1 MKLKKL
7 MLAAL
12 FASVFLWGTAAA
24 NNVSDINIDVT
35 VKNDGSALI
44 VQHWT
49 GTFNEGTENYIPIN
63 TGGIGVSDLAVS
75 DEKGEYEYTDG
86 WDVNAGFD
94 EKAGKCGINP
104 TSDGVELC
112 FGISDYGEKAYTIGY
127 TVTDFIKGY
136 SDFDGTNFM
145 LINPGMST
153 FPTMGTITLS
163 MENGMLLDENSA
175 GIWAFGFKGDIN
187 FSEGKV
193 IAKTSEPLE
202 GDNSMIIM
210 LRLNK
215 GIISPETSLDKSF
228 EEVKSRAFEGSDY
241 SYDEELTPFEEVLS
255 YIILFSVP
263 ALIIFLIFLM
273 FKRRREIKKFYR
285 ESQYYR
291 DVPNGGDIEVSY
303 FLSRQF
309 NVAHDES
316 LIIGALM
323 LSMING
329 GSIEPETA
337 EDVGFFGKTKQTV
350 NLKLVKPPKT
360 AVENRLY
367 NVLVS
372 AAGDDGVLQEKELER
387 YAYKNPKAI
396 NSIMDGAEEDGKA
409 QFINRGGAVKNSC
422 RRIKHLTE
430 SGKDELSQVMGLK
443 KYLDEFSLISER
455 SVDETIIWQDYM
467 VYAALFGIADKVISQ
482 LKKLYPDR
490 IAEFEDYN
498 RNVIITHSYYT
509 SMYNSAQRAQQAA
522 RTSGAGGASSIGGGG
537 GFSGGGSGGGSR

>member
-12 FASVFLWGTAAA
+12 FASVFLWCTAAA

-35 VKNDGSALI
+35 VKNDGSAVI

-63 TGGIGVSDLAVS
+63 TGDIEVSDLAVS
-75 DEKGEYEYTDG
+75 DEKGEYEYTEN

-94 EKAGKCGINP
+94 EKARKCGINP

-112 FGISDYGEKAYTIGY
+112 FGISDYGEKAYKIGY
-127 TVTDFIKGY
+127 TVTDFINGY

-153 FPTMGTITLS
+153 FPTMGTVTLS
-163 MENGMLLDENSA
+163 MENGILLDENSA

-193 IAKTSEPLE
+193 VAKTSEPLE

-215 GIISPETSLDKSF
+215 GIISPKTSLDKPF
-228 EEVKSRAFEGSDY
+228 EEVKSQAFEGSDY
-241 SYDEELTPFEEVLS
+241 DYDEELTPFEEVLS
-255 YIILFSVP
+255 YIILFGVP

-387 YAYKNPKAI
+387 YAYKNPKSI

-490 IAEFEDYN
+490 IAEFENYN

>member
-337 EDVGFFGKTKQTV
+337 EDIGFFGKTKQTV

>member
-7 MLAAL
+7 MFAAL

-63 TGGIGVSDLAVS
+63 TGGIEVSDLAVS

-94 EKAGKCGINP
+94 EKARKCGINP

-145 LINPGMST
+145 LINPGTST
-153 FPTMGTITLS
+153 FPTMGTVTLS
-163 MENGMLLDENSA
+163 MENGILLDQNSA
-175 GIWAFGFKGDIN
+175 GIWAFGFNGDIN

-215 GIISPETSLDKSF
+215 GIISPKTSLDKSF

-241 SYDEELTPFEEVLS
+241 GYDEELTPFEEVLS
-255 YIILFSVP
+255 YIILFGVP

-337 EDVGFFGKTKQTV
+337 EDIGFFGKTKQTV

-387 YAYKNPKAI
+387 YAYKNPKSI

>member
-12 FASVFLWGTAAA
+12 FASVFLWCTAAA

-35 VKNDGSALI
+35 VKNDGSAVI

-49 GTFNEGTENYIPIN
+49 GIFNEGTENYIPIN
-63 TGGIGVSDLAVS
+63 TGGIEVSDLAVS

-94 EKAGKCGINP
+94 EKARKCGINP

-163 MENGMLLDENSA
+163 MENGILLDENSA

-187 FSEGKV
+187 FSDGKV

-202 GDNSMIIM
+202 GSNSMIIM

-215 GIISPETSLDKSF
+215 GIISPETSLDKPF
-228 EEVKSRAFEGSDY
+228 EEVKSQAFEGSDY
-241 SYDEELTPFEEVLS
+241 DYDEELTPFEEVLS

-490 IAEFEDYN
+490 IAEFENYN

-522 RTSGAGGASSIGGGG
+522 RTSGAGGASSVGGGG
-537 GFSGGGSGGGSR
+537 GFSGGGYGGGSR

>member
-12 FASVFLWGTAAA
+12 FASVFLWCTAAA

-35 VKNDGSALI
+35 VKNDGSAVI

-49 GTFNEGTENYIPIN
+49 GIFNEGTENYIPIN
-63 TGGIGVSDLAVS
+63 TGGIEVSDLAVS
-75 DEKGEYEYTDG
+75 DEMGEYEYTEN

-94 EKAGKCGINP
+94 EKARKCGINP

-112 FGISDYGEKAYTIGY
+112 FGISDYGEKAYKIGY

-153 FPTMGTITLS
+153 FPTMGTVTVS
-163 MENGMLLDENSA
+163 MENGILLDESSA
-175 GIWAFGFKGDIN
+175 GIWAFGFNGDIN
-187 FSEGKV
+187 FSDGKV
-193 IAKTSEPLE
+193 MAKTSEPLE
-202 GDNSMIIM
+202 GSNSMIIM

-215 GIISPETSLDKSF
+215 GIISPKTNLDKPF
-228 EEVKSRAFEGSDY
+228 EEIKSQAFEGSDY
-241 SYDEELTPFEEVLS
+241 DYDEELTPFEEVLS

-490 IAEFEDYN
+490 IAEFENYN

-522 RTSGAGGASSIGGGG
+522 RTSGAGGASSVGGGG
-537 GFSGGGSGGGSR
+537 GFSGGGYGGGSR

>member
-63 TGGIGVSDLAVS
+63 TGDIGVSDLAVS

-94 EKAGKCGINP
+94 EKARKCGINP
-104 TSDGVELC
+104 TADGVELC
-112 FGISDYGEKAYTIGY
+112 FGISDYGEKAYKIGY

-163 MENGMLLDENSA
+163 MENGILLDESSA

-187 FSEGKV
+187 FSDGKV

-215 GIISPETSLDKSF
+215 GIISPKTSLDKSF
-228 EEVKSRAFEGSDY
+228 EEVKSQAFEGSDY
-241 SYDEELTPFEEVLS
+241 GYDEELTPLEEVLS

-303 FLSRQF
+303 FLSRRF
-309 NVAHDES
+309 NVAHNES

-422 RRIKHLTE
+422 CRIKHLTE

-490 IAEFEDYN
+490 IAEFENYN

-522 RTSGAGGASSIGGGG
+522 RTSGAGGASSVGGGG
-537 GFSGGGSGGGSR
+537 GFSGGGYGGGSR

>member
-12 FASVFLWGTAAA
+12 FASVFLWCTAAA

-63 TGGIGVSDLAVS
+63 TGGIEVSDLAVS
-75 DEKGEYEYTDG
+75 DEMGEYEYTEN

-94 EKAGKCGINP
+94 EKARKCGINP

-112 FGISDYGEKAYTIGY
+112 FGISDYGEKAYKIGY

-163 MENGMLLDENSA
+163 MENGMILDENSA
-175 GIWAFGFKGDIN
+175 GIWAFGFNGDIN
-187 FSEGKV
+187 FSDGKV
-193 IAKTSEPLE
+193 MAKTSKPLE
-202 GDNSMIIM
+202 GSNSMIIM

-215 GIISPETSLDKSF
+215 GIISPKTNLDKPF
-228 EEVKSRAFEGSDY
+228 EEIKSQAFEGSDY
-241 SYDEELTPFEEVLS
+241 DHDEELTPFEEVLS

-329 GSIEPETA
+329 GSIEPETT

-490 IAEFEDYN
+490 IAEFENYN

-522 RTSGAGGASSIGGGG
+522 RTSGAGGASSVGGGG
-537 GFSGGGSGGGSR
+537 GFSGGGYGGGSR

>member
-35 VKNDGSALI
+35 VKNDGSAVI

-49 GTFNEGTENYIPIN
+49 GTFNEGMENYIPIN
-63 TGGIGVSDLAVS
+63 TGGIEVSDLAVS

-94 EKAGKCGINP
+94 EKARKCGINP

-112 FGISDYGEKAYTIGY
+112 FGISDYGEKAYKIGY

-153 FPTMGTITLS
+153 FPTMGTVTLS
-163 MENGMLLDENSA
+163 MENGILLDQNSA

-215 GIISPETSLDKSF
+215 GIISPKTSLDKSF

-241 SYDEELTPFEEVLS
+241 GYDEELTPLEEVLS
-255 YIILFSVP
+255 YIILFGVP

-303 FLSRQF
+303 FLSRRF

-490 IAEFEDYN
+490 IAEFENYN

-522 RTSGAGGASSIGGGG
+522 RTSGAGGASSVGGGG
-537 GFSGGGSGGGSR
+537 SFSGGGFGGGSR